1 MKKLLVIIAVS
12 LSLSVSAAGI
22 KIKKAIKAGNAKVN
36 AELANVKTACGNAE
50 LEVSVDWSKWESY
63 KLDASKHETTIGYAA
78 TLVVNEVFGNMIEAC
93 KDADYKEAIA
103 EVKKVVVS
111 GKDNFSDTYIDFKY
125 ADGTLNATLN
135 GDGYGSWKNKDLFM
149 AIW

>member
-1 MKKLLVIIAVS
+1 MKKLLVILAIS
-12 LSLSVSAAGI
+12 FSLSVSAGGI
-22 KIKKAIKAGNAKVN
+22 KIKKAIKAGNAKVT
-36 AELANVKTACGNAE
+36 AELANVKAACGNTS
-50 LEVSVDWSKWESY
+50 LEVSIDWDKWGTY
-63 KLDASKHETTIGYAA
+63 KLDAGKHETTLGYVA
-78 TLVVNEVFGNMIEAC
+78 TLVVNEVFGSMIEAC

-103 EVKKVVVS
+103 EVKKIVIG
-111 GKDNFSDTYIDFKY
+111 GKDNFSDTYIEFKY